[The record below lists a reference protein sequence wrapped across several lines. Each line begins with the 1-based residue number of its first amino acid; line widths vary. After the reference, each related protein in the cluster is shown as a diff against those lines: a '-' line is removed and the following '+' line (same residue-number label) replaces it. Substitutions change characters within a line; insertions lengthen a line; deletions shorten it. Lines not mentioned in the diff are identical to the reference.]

1 MPVPTVTTRDFS
13 PARRQECLDR
23 LGEGPLDLV
32 VVGGG
37 ITGAGVARDAA
48 LRGLRVALLEQAD
61 FAFGTSSRSSKLIH
75 GGFRYLQNLQFHMVY
90 ESVRE
95 RTLLMDLAPHRV
107 RPLRFLFPTY
117 RDHGFRA
124 WQVHAGLT
132 LYDAMTLFRN
142 LDRHQML
149 DAEALRKL
157 EPLLRDEGLEGG
169 SVYSDAVTDDALLT
183 VDTARGA
190 CEAGALTL
198 PYVEAVEFRT
208 AGGRVRGVTAR
219 DRLTGRDYEI
229 EAAVVVNATGPW
241 TDLTR
246 NRTAGEPPGRPLL
259 HVTRGSHIAIPR
271 SLLPADHA
279 VVLTRASEGRILFTI
294 PWGDVVIAGTTDT
307 YYDGDPADVRA
318 TRSDVEYILETLQ
331 RYFPQVSFGDDSV
344 LGTYAGLRPLIRQE
358 GVAESAVSRED
369 RVVEDPPG
377 LITVAG
383 GKLTTYR
390 RMGRKVTDLVVRAL
404 GRRPDLGKPGS
415 CVTGLIPLRTCPG
428 FGAADPE
435 AAMHARASGL
445 EPPVIKALRARQPCD
460 WTEVLRLIADD
471 RALAQPLPP
480 LEGPGSGH
488 MQAEVVHAVRQMM
501 TLTLSDLVCRRLW
514 LHVRCADAAREAL
527 PVAARLMAAELGW
540 DEAEVARQ
548 VEAATRELAVSQA
561 WKTGS

>member
-1 MPVPTVTTRDFS
+1 MPTVTTRDFS
-13 PARRQECLDR
+13 PARRRDSLDR
-23 LGEGPLDLV
+23 LGSEHLDLV

-117 RDHGFRA
+117 RDHSFRA
-124 WQVHAGLT
+124 WMVNAGLT

-142 LDRHQML
+142 LDRHQVL
-149 DAEALRKL
+149 DAKRLLGL
-157 EPLLRDEGLEGG
+157 EPRLQPEGLEGG

-190 CEAGALTL
+190 SEAGALVL
-198 PYVEAVEFRT
+198 PYVEAVAFRT
-208 AGGRVRGVTAR
+208 AGGRVRGVSAR
-219 DRLTGRDYEI
+219 DRLTGKEYEI
-229 EAAVVVNATGPW
+229 ETTVVVNATGPW

-246 NRTAGEPPGRPLL
+246 SRTVGEPPARPLL
-259 HVTRGSHIAIPR
+259 HVTRGSHLAIPR
-271 SLLPADHA
+271 HLLPADHA
-279 VVLTRASEGRILFTI
+279 VVLTRAGENRILFTI
-294 PWGDVVIAGTTDT
+294 PWGDVVLAGTTDT
-307 YYDGDPADVRA
+307 FHEGDPADVRA
-318 TRSDVEYILETLQ
+318 TRGDVDYILETLQ
-331 RYFPQVSFGDDSV
+331 RYFPGVPLGEDAV
-344 LGTYAGLRPLIRQE
+344 LGSFAGLRPLIRQE

-369 RVVEDPPG
+369 RIVEDPPG

-390 RMGRKVTDLVVRAL
+390 RMGRKVTDRVVRAV
-404 GRRPDLGKPGS
+404 GRQPDLGKPGA
-415 CVTGLIPLRTCPG
+415 CVTGLIPLRNCPG

-435 AAMHARASGL
+435 AALHARASGL
-445 EPPVIKALRARQPCD
+445 EPQAVKALRSRQPCD
-460 WTEVLRLIADD
+460 WTEVLRLVADD
-471 RALAQPLPP
+471 RSLAQPLPP

-488 MQAEVVHAVRQMM
+488 LQAEVVHAVRQMM
-501 TLTLSDLVCRRLW
+501 TLTLPDLVCRRLW
-514 LHVRCADAAREAL
+514 FHVRCADAAQEAL

-540 DEAEVARQ
+540 DEAEQARQ
-548 VEAATRELAVSQA
+548 VQAAARELGAAQA
-561 WKTGS
+561 WKAEK